1 MVFVIP
7 GFDKAGFRTISR
19 SWLRWLKI
27 EFHCLLEQGHRIL
40 STILMVFYRAA
51 QRDVS
56 IGIGRPGW
64 HWISARRNSS
74 RCRKWRRKSRGGGEP
89 LSVVSGSE
97 RHMDP
102 NCQGTRRNSL
112 KSFKRSST
120 RCVCAGPRLTR
131 GLGRLEKSES

>member
-1 MVFVIP
+1 MALDIS
-7 GFDKAGFRTISR
+7 KAE
-19 SWLRWLKI
+19 LQQMQ
-27 EFHCLLEQGHRIL
+27 E
-40 STILMVFYRAA
+40 VAA
-51 QRDVS
+51 KVE
-56 IGIGRPGW
+56 
-64 HWISARRNSS
+64 
-74 RCRKWRRKSRGGGEP
+74 GGGEP